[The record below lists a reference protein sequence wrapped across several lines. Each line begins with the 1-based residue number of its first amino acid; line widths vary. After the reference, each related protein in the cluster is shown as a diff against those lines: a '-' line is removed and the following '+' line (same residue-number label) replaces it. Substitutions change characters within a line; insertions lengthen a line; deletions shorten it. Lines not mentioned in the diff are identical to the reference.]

1 MEQVYLLDAGG
12 PLLLIGPLVI
22 FMFCIVLVEAVIM
35 FFMKMNRFLKC
46 VGDSILVNLGSLLI
60 GVLLFLIGGQI
71 DLELPFW
78 IIFSGLYLITVVSE
92 AVFLKWLNK
101 GKSWQRV
108 FIVSIIM
115 NIASYLILYFFKS
128 WF

>member
-1 MEQVYLLDAGG
+1 MSQFYLLDAGG

-46 VGDSILVNLGSLLI
+46 VGDSILANLGSLLI
-60 GVLLFLIGGQI
+60 GVLLFFIGGRTEI
-71 DLELPFW
+71 ELSFW
-78 IIFSGLYLITVVSE
+78 VIFAGLYVITVVSE
-92 AVFLKWLNK
+92 AIFLKWLNK
-101 GKSWQRV
+101 EQSWKRV
-108 FIVSIIM
+108 FIISVIM
-115 NIASYLILYFFKS
+115 NMASYLILYFFKS